1 MATSSAHTLPE
12 WLNRQMKKVRG
23 DVKPLTADERAQI
36 IADITPL
43 ASPGFDFFLLVVLS
57 SSIATLG
64 LLTNSAAV
72 IIGAML
78 VAPLMSPILGI
89 GLASIIGDSRM
100 LQRGASALVRGAALA
115 VLLSMITSLIN
126 TYLPIL
132 AFQELPAEVLARTH
146 PSPIDLMIALA
157 GGLAA
162 AYALTRPN
170 LSAALPGVAIATA
183 LMPPLCSIGIG
194 LAFWNMEVA
203 GGATLLFLT
212 NAVTIAFAA
221 ALVFFLRGFG
231 RRRVRGEHR
240 LPRSL
245 LLSAGLMTMLLIP
258 LTYYSVLFFS
268 DANENRQINN
278 AVQRQVAALGGA
290 ELVEMQI
297 SRSSTELDINLT
309 LRTNQVLDYEQVV
322 MLQKAIVNDLDRPL
336 SLKVNQIF
344 AERLD
349 PLLPPTPT
357 PTRTPTLTATPGPSP
372 TLTHTPTSTAT
383 PTATATVTA
392 TATATPTATATA
404 LPAEVNLIS
413 ANLPV
418 LRLYQQPGGP
428 VIGYLSFSRPIWRLY
443 DTQIYGGLV
452 WVQVRDS
459 DGRVGWVPEIYLR
472 IPTSTPTQAIKETPA
487 H

>member
-1 MATSSAHTLPE
+1 MATSIDRTLPD
-12 WLNRQMKKVRG
+12 WLNRQVKKVRG
-23 DVKPLTADERAQI
+23 DVKPLTADERTQI
-36 IADITPL
+36 VADITPL

-100 LQRGASALVRGAALA
+100 LRRGASALVRGAALA
-115 VLLSMITSLIN
+115 VLLSAAMTLIN

-132 AFQELPAEVLARTH
+132 TFQELPVEVLARTH
-146 PSPIDLMIALA
+146 PSPIDLLIALA

-162 AYALTRPN
+162 AYALTRAN
-170 LSAALPGVAIATA
+170 LSTALPGVAIATA
-183 LMPPLCSIGIG
+183 LMPPLCTVGIG

-203 GGATLLFLT
+203 GGAALLFLT

-231 RRRVRGEHR
+231 RRRVRGERH

-245 LLSAGLMTMLLIP
+245 FLSAGLMTALLIP
-258 LTYYSVLFFS
+258 LTYYSVLFFTE
-268 DANENRQINN
+268 ANENRQINT
-278 AVQRQVAALGGA
+278 AVRRQVEALGDA
-290 ELVEMQI
+290 DLVEMQV
-297 SRSSTELDINLT
+297 SRSSNELDINLT
-309 LRTNQVLDYEQVV
+309 LRTSQMLRYEQVV
-322 MLQKAIVNDLDRPL
+322 MLQQAIVNDLDRPV

-372 TLTHTPTSTAT
+372 TLTPT
-383 PTATATVTA
+383 PTATGTATATATSTA

-404 LPAEVNLIS
+404 LPLEVKLIS
-413 ANLPV
+413 ANLPM

-428 VIGYLSFSRPIWRLY
+428 VIGYLSLNRPIWRLY
-443 DTQIYGGLV
+443 ETQIYGGLV

-472 IPTSTPTQAIKETPA
+472 MPTAIPTQSIETIPA
-487 H
+487 P